1 MAPPP
6 LHPLPT
12 REEFLATGLE
22 RVSGQTMETCTIC
35 QTISGSQHA
44 ELGSPVFL
52 KCLLANH
59 TFCRKCIT
67 TWLKPNENSCPNC
80 RQEFFVKTGRPD
92 VPDFIDPGEESSG
105 DESMDEEE
113 EAADEALQPLRLR
126 VDNAFDAVGLEQ
138 PLLAPTRPAPHLLE
152 FFEDDIQW
160 SPSSLHQSSL
170 AAHYWLMHDC
180 GTIEDGGQTIN
191 ANLLGSSLIV
201 MGNVLMRLNINER
214 RAWSDADRYTWGE
227 ILVDIWQFMSPYKGT
242 RMYLSSLY
250 LSLMASLLDK
260 YYFGVAHPSPFFQ
273 EGSPLFDDFKILV
286 NFAIFKSGTF
296 VEWAGPLRRPLGSG
310 TRHIKVPQECPCTAS
325 PDAVELAEAWM
336 EDLFE

>member
-22 RVSGQTMETCTIC
+22 RVSGQTMEICTVC
-35 QTISGSQHA
+35 LAISGSDA

-52 KCLLANH
+52 KCLLGNH
-59 TFCRKCIT
+59 TFCRKCII
-67 TWLKPNENSCPNC
+67 TWLNTSNENSCPNC
-80 RQEFFVKTGRPD
+80 RREVFARPGPPD
-92 VPDFIDPGEESSG
+92 APDFIDPGEESSG
-105 DESMDEEE
+105 DGSDEERV
-113 EAADEALQPLRLR
+113 AADVAPQTLRQR
-126 VDNAFDAVGLEQ
+126 IDNAFDAVGLSQ

-152 FFEDDIQW
+152 FFEEDIQW
-160 SPSSLHQSSL
+160 SPSTLHESSL
-170 AAHYWLMHDC
+170 AAHYWLMNDC
-180 GTIEDGGQTIN
+180 GIIEDGGQTIS
-191 ANLLGSSLIV
+191 ASLLGSSLIV

-214 RAWSDADRYTWGE
+214 RAWSEADRYTWGE
-227 ILVDIWQFMSPYKGT
+227 IVVDIWQFMSPYKRT

-286 NFAIFKSGTF
+286 NFTIFKSGSF
-296 VEWAGPLRRPLGSG
+296 VEWAGPLRRPLASG
-310 TRHIKVPQECPCTAS
+310 TRLRAPQECPCTAS

-336 EDLFE
+336 EELFE